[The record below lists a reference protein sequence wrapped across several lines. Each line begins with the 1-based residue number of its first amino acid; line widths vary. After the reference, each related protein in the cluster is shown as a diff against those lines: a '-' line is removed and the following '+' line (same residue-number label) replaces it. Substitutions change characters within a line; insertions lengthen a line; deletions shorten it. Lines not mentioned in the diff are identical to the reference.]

1 MCKVARA
8 RRVVKGSER
17 QDLWLGAGHGGK
29 TSLEARAL
37 WAGRGL
43 YSLILQGGV
52 TSRHSLCAPTPHL
65 VHR

>member
-1 MCKVARA
+1 MCEGSRGPEGGTRA
-8 RRVVKGSER
+8 AVSHGALRWER
-17 QDLWLGAGHGGK
+17 AGGP
-29 TSLEARAL
+29 EDQPPRQ
-37 WAGRGL
+37 GRSW